1 MALPSNILAEPVSN
15 EEASRWIEDKPLVS
29 RQVFDELL
37 PELKARAFLVTGLE
51 DAAVAREI
59 RDAIAK
65 LPQGE
70 DYEKLKGG
78 LLEKLGPWFDADEA
92 RRRAELLLRLH
103 GFQAYRTASR
113 AVHDRQSAVFSF
125 RQYLSMDDS
134 RVRPSHRAMHGMILP
149 ADSPFWR
156 DHPGGWGCR
165 CDEVALLPDEVDEIR
180 DAENTLPL
188 EERSIMDGSRL
199 AKLEREGRLIRLVK
213 DENGRPLKSALH
225 EWNVK
230 NVEQVGAPQ
239 SLRIDPEQLKSRY
252 DDETWSEF
260 EAGAKRNKLTDG
272 RTVWEWL
279 NGKTGSSKPGQKAA
293 SRGGLK
299 PAKAPAQAPVI
310 TSKISTTAGTPLT
323 GKLFPQALTKEAQKK
338 LDEVM
343 SLIDS
348 VHGDGPLT
356 NIPVNT
362 KVSRGSDGTF
372 WSSRMSGEAK
382 GISFRVKARKGS
394 ESNLVPEFSLI
405 HEIGHWLDKS
415 GHKLTGWKTEQSAHE
430 MKPWMDAVKASQAWQ
445 LLDGW
450 QTSNLS
456 FKSYATSPKE
466 LWARCYAQFI
476 AEETGSPKLLA
487 QAEIMRTKWGANG
500 GLQWTPEDFQ
510 PIRSAMRDLFVKWG
524 WMTQPQPPAAP

>member
-149 ADSPFWR
+149 AASPFWR

-180 DAENTLPL
+180 NAEKTLPP
-188 EERSIMDGSRL
+188 EQQSIMDGSRL
-199 AKLEREGRLIRLVK
+199 AKLEKEGRLIRLVK

-260 EAGAKRNKLTDG
+260 EAGARRNKLTDG

-279 NGKTGSSKPGQKAA
+279 NGKAGTSKPAPRSA
-293 SRGGLK
+293 PK
-299 PAKAPAQAPVI
+299 PAEAPAPAPTSKAP
-310 TSKISTTAGTPLT
+310 TTAGTPLT
-323 GKLFPQALTKEAQKK
+323 GKLTSKALNKPTKAR

-356 NIPVNT
+356 EIPVNT
-362 KVSRGSDGTF
+362 KVSRGADGTF
-372 WSSRMSGEAK
+372 WSSRLTGEAK
-382 GISFRVKARKGS
+382 AISFRVRARKGR
-394 ESNLVPEFSLI
+394 EANLVPEFSLI

-415 GHKLTGWKTEQSAHE
+415 GHNLTGWKTLEGGDE
-430 MKPWMDAVKASQAWQ
+430 MKPWLDAVKASQAWK
-445 LLDGW
+445 LLEDW
-450 QTSNLS
+450 QTANRDY
-456 FKSYATSPKE
+456 KAYATSAKE
-466 LWARCYAQFI
+466 LWARSYAQFI

-487 QAEIMRTKWGANG
+487 QAEVMRTKWGANG

-524 WMTQPQPPAAP
+524 WMTQPQPPVAP